1 MPTTRRA
8 LLTGAAVLPFS
19 SLLSG
24 ADAAIGE
31 RELTFR
37 SGASRIRVDLFSAP
51 GSGAPAPAVIMLHGA
66 DGPRGNA
73 MYRAGARAIAAAGFN
88 VYFVHYLDRTGEMRA
103 SLASMFR
110 NFPAWMNVVADALT
124 FVEGRPEADRDRI
137 AVVGISLGAALGLAV
152 ASSDRRVRAAVHYSG
167 PVPHGA
173 VAENTRLPPLL
184 VLHGAADRIVPVA
197 NAHAIEALAREQGAP
212 VEVVI
217 YPGQGHGFHGAAA
230 EDAMQRTLA
239 FLKHQFT
246 REEAGRAPA
255 G

>member
-1 MPTTRRA
+1 MPTTRHA
-8 LLTGAAVLPFS
+8 LLTGAAALPFS
-19 SLLSG
+19 PLLSG

-31 RELTFR
+31 RELAFR

-51 GSGAPAPAVIMLHGA
+51 ESGAPGPAVIMLHGA

-88 VYFVHYLDRTGEMRA
+88 VYIVHYLDRTGEMRA
-103 SLASMFR
+103 SLASMFQ
-110 NFPAWMNVVADALT
+110 NFPTWMNVVANALT

-152 ASSDRRVRAAVHYSG
+152 ASSDRRVRALVHYSG

-173 VAENTRLPPLL
+173 VAKDALLPPLL
-184 VLHGAADRIVPVA
+184 VLHGAADRIVPAA
-197 NAHAIEALAREQGAP
+197 NARAIEALAREQGAP

-217 YPGQGHGFHGAAA
+217 APGPGHGFHGAAA
-230 EDAMQRTLA
+230 EDALPRALA
-239 FLKHQFT
+239 FLQHQLT